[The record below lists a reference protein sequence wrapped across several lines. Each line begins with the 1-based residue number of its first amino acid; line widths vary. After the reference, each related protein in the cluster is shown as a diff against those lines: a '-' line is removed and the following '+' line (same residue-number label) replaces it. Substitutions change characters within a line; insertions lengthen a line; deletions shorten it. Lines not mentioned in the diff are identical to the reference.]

1 MKTAQNDNGQLI
13 EAGPTAPSQAVCPR
27 CGGTLTLRYRHG
39 MGKDKITYFWRHA
52 SNDNRHCSARNGP
65 HRR

>member
-1 MKTAQNDNGQLI
+1 MRFAHTPNGQPI
-13 EAGPTAPSQAVCPR
+13 AAGPTAPIQAVCPR
-27 CGGTLTLRYRHG
+27 CGGVLTLRYRHG
-39 MGKDKITYFWRHA
+39 MDRTTLTYFWRHA